1 MNKILRHEITV
12 SFKIKEKMNNL
23 QFKLYINIKIQITY
37 NCRNI
42 LIEWHIMSFQVC
54 RVFYTSILHAKKF
67 RKKLLVYY
75 QISIFNLYN

>member
-1 MNKILRHEITV
+1 MMNKILRHEITV

-42 LIEWHIMSFQVC
+42 LIEWHVSCMAYNVFQVC

-67 RKKLLVYY
+67 RKKSY
-75 QISIFNLYN
+75 

>member
-1 MNKILRHEITV
+1 MMNKILRHEITV

-42 LIEWHIMSFQVC
+42 LIEWHVSCMAYNVFQVC
-54 RVFYTSILHAKKF
+54 RVFLHTSILHAKKF
-67 RKKLLVYY
+67 RKKSY
-75 QISIFNLYN
+75 